1 MRHLSV
7 FSNSSLKPA
16 DTVVDVPAHWSFRMT
31 MLVTGATGKIGRRL
45 VERLAQRGDQVRAL
59 IRDPM
64 RATQLK
70 SG

>member
-1 MRHLSV
+1 
-7 FSNSSLKPA
+7 
-16 DTVVDVPAHWSFRMT
+16 MT